1 MNEFGPHV
9 SYWIGRLVRPRLLP
23 GRDCNKRLCLPQGIK
38 ANGCGDTGGI
48 RDARTSLGYTT
59 AVPASSK
66 VGGVP
71 HQANLSTQEA
81 VPPAG
86 ARISPPHG
94 LQRRCAGS
102 AKPASQGPPAP
113 RSVVKEARALEAA
126 FPAAQAVGF
135 PV

>member
-1 MNEFGPHV
+1 MSEFGPHV

-48 RDARTSLGYTT
+48 RDVRTSLGYTT

-81 VPPAG
+81 EPPAG
-86 ARISPPHG
+86 GQKS
-94 LQRRCAGS
+94 S
-102 AKPASQGPPAP
+102 ASRPQSRTA
-113 RSVVKEARALEAA
+113 
-126 FPAAQAVGF
+126 
-135 PV
+135 